1 MPLGVRCVWVWVWV
15 CVCVC
20 VCVCVWVWVCVCV
33 CAHACLSSSSFKL
46 CALYLVCSGDRL
58 RQSARTRGAS
68 KGGCDRVVGV
78 FGCTCACV
86 CMCGCADVLQDYFI

>member
-1 MPLGVRCVWVWVWV
+1 MPLGVR
-15 CVCVC
+15 CVC
-20 VCVCVWVWVCVCV
+20 VCVCVWVGGWVWVGV
-33 CAHACLSSSSFKL
+33 CARACLSSSSFKL
-46 CALYLVCSGDRL
+46 CVLYLVCSGDRL

-86 CMCGCADVLQDYFI
+86 CVCGCADVLQDYFI